1 MHNHHYYGEEML
13 RLSKLFNENPKF
25 TEETYAKNQVK
36 RGLL

>member
-13 RLSKLFNENPKF
+13 RLSKLFNENLKF